1 LRILCQVSIAFNGG
15 NGYTVIKGYE
25 KIEVFFMENMQS
37 DLVKMIRSKAV
48 WMKRSL
54 IFFERKMA
62 VRMYSGEL

>member
-1 LRILCQVSIAFNGG
+1 
-15 NGYTVIKGYE
+15 
-25 KIEVFFMENMQS
+25 MENMQG

-54 IFFERKMA
+54 IFFEGKMA